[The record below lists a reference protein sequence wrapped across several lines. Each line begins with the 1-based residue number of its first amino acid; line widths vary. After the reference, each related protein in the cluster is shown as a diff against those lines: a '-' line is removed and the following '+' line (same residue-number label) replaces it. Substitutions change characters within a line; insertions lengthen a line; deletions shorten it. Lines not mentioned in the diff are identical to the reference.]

1 MCVSLR
7 SNKCIQ
13 SISYHMKCFFFLYI
27 KSSILSISFMAY
39 SLHTQGLM
47 CVCVCVVRGW
57 HFPTS
62 IGQQR
67 WRSHRAE
74 KLLYLADRGIV
85 KIGQHD
91 RRMTRL
97 TCGHCYSTGTRNPFL
112 LTKEESFKKHHGQA
126 MTNMKHVKQKTHL
139 NQTESIVIK
148 KTWPVEW
155 SYNLWTNPRRSQ
167 IYLDNKTKS
176 NSKL

>member
-1 MCVSLR
+1 MHSEHFLP
-7 SNKCIQ
+7 
-13 SISYHMKCFFFLYI
+13 HELFFLYI